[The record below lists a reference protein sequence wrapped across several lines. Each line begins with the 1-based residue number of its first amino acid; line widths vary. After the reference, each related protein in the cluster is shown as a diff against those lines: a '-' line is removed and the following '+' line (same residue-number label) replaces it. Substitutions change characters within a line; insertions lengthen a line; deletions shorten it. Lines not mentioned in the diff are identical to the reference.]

1 VFELWSSESSG
12 PGTSAHYGSTL
23 TVKMAE
29 PKSLTYD
36 EQKAAE
42 AAFTG
47 APSNPKWTE
56 SAQLL
61 YVRLSAAMIARG
73 QGMSQHGVAS
83 SDKDLSGSRR

>member
-1 VFELWSSESSG
+1 
-12 PGTSAHYGSTL
+12 
-23 TVKMAE
+23 MAE
-29 PKSLTYD
+29 PKPLTYD

-61 YVRLSAAMIARG
+61 YARLTVAMQTRG
-73 QGMSQHGVAS
+73 RGMSGQVLAPS
-83 SDKDLSGSRR
+83 EKDLSGNRR